1 MRCQGKKL
9 AAAARLLA
17 LNQLITQPDDA
28 DTPDAATV
36 VDDALAAWGL
46 VADSPAQPTEG
57 DTFWLWPENLPTF
70 HLWRGR
76 LQTQWHVDMS
86 GPTGLDYP
94 GVECVLRIYGIR
106 GQQRVETFSQL
117 QAMELASLAAW
128 QEEREKQD
136 TP

>member
-1 MRCQGKKL
+1 MRRQGKKL

-17 LNQLITQPDDA
+17 LNQLATTPD
-28 DTPDAATV
+28 THEPDAATV
-36 VDDALAAWGL
+36 VDDALAVWGL
-46 VADSPAQPTEG
+46 VAESPLQATED

-70 HLWRGR
+70 NLWRCR
-76 LQTQWHVDMS
+76 LQTQWRSSMA

-106 GQQRVETFSQL
+106 GKERIETFAQL

-128 QEEREKQD
+128 QEECEKQE

>member
-1 MRCQGKKL
+1 MRRPRKKL
-9 AAAARLLA
+9 AAAAKLLA
-17 LNQLITQPDDA
+17 LNQLITEPDDA

-36 VDDALAAWGL
+36 VDDALAFWGL
-46 VADSPAQPTEG
+46 AADRPVQAIKDE
-57 DTFWLWPENLPTF
+57 TFWLWPENLPTF
-70 HLWRGR
+70 NLWRGR
-76 LQTQWHVDMS
+76 LQTQWHVGMA
-86 GPTGLDYP
+86 GPTGLDYL

-106 GQQRVETFSQL
+106 GKQRVETFAQL